1 MAPSEPTSPHPEPPE
16 RSALDAARA
25 GDQAAIGPLLE
36 SYRRRLARMV
46 SLRMD
51 PRLKGRFD
59 TSDVLQEAFVEA
71 SQRLPRYL
79 EDEPMPFFLWV
90 RFLVGQ
96 KLLQFHRA
104 HLGAEARAADR
115 EVSLS
120 PPSTPSA
127 SAVSV
132 ADVWL
137 AESGTPSQAVAADEE
152 HARVRAA
159 LESMSEIDRE
169 VLVLRHFEQLTNA
182 EVARLLEL
190 TPQTASARYV
200 RALTR
205 IQSVV
210 GGD

>member
-1 MAPSEPTSPHPEPPE
+1 MTSPESTPPE
-16 RSALDAARA
+16 EGALAAARA
-25 GDQAAIGPLLE
+25 GDHAAIGPLLE
-36 SYRRRLARMV
+36 SYRSRLSRMV

-51 PRLKGRFD
+51 GRLKGRFD

-71 SQRLPRYL
+71 AQRLPRYL
-79 EDEPMPFFLWV
+79 EEERMPFFLWV

-115 EVSLS
+115 EVSLTGA
-120 PPSTPSA
+120 STPSA
-127 SAVSV
+127 STMSV

-159 LESMSEIDRE
+159 LESMNDIDRE

-182 EVARLLEL
+182 EVSRLLDI

-210 GGD
+210 GGG